1 VEEIA
6 ARAVPARG
14 VDRLEDPAV
23 DAHRVTAGA
32 ERNPVQTDGRR
43 RWWRRP
49 SSFGPRAHRRI
60 GVNPTDP
67 AASYGFA
74 LTIGWPAMKRLA

>member
-1 VEEIA
+1 VASPFEL
-6 ARAVPARG
+6 RPA
-14 VDRLEDPAV
+14 
-23 DAHRVTAGA
+23 
-32 ERNPVQTDGRR
+32 
-43 RWWRRP
+43 
-49 SSFGPRAHRRI
+49 RAHRRI